1 MNATSLPP
9 ADIDLPL
16 SGPPGRRLP
25 RETLDKLRAV
35 STATASATLHKMGLT
50 RATIVGPRTTIP
62 GRRMVGQAVTLQ
74 FMPMRED
81 VGSTIAQEEYERSSA
96 LWHVL
101 DVIQPGDVLTI
112 AARGDMRTGCL
123 GEMLLS
129 YLKGRG
135 GEGAVVDGCV
145 RDWANIQPLDIPLW
159 VRGLTPNYATQTRL
173 NPWAYNVPVDISDV
187 LVLPGDVILADD
199 DGVVCLPLN
208 LVDKVLEE
216 GVSHEDWE
224 TFSRQ
229 KLAEGGSIW
238 KYYPLKNEGLAEY
251 EEWRASRSAA
261 DD

>member
-1 MNATSLPP
+1 MNTGSLPP
-9 ADIDLPL
+9 ADVTLPIK
-16 SGPPGRRLP
+16 GEPWRRLP
-25 RETLDKLRAV
+25 PETLEKLKAV
-35 STATASATLHKMGLT
+35 STATASAMLHQMGLT
-50 RATIVGPRTTIP
+50 QATIAGPRTTIP
-62 GRRMVGQAVTLQ
+62 GSRLVGQAVTLQ

-81 VGSTIAQEEYERSSA
+81 IGSKVAQEDYERTSA

-112 AARGDMRTGCL
+112 AAKGHMHTGCL

-145 RDWANIQPLDIPLW
+145 RDWPNIQPLNIPLW
-159 VRGLTPNYATQTRL
+159 VKGFTPNYATQAGL
-173 NPWAYNVPVDISDV
+173 NPWAYNVPVDLCDV

-208 LVDKVLEE
+208 LVDAVLEE
-216 GVSHEDWE
+216 GTSHEDWE

-229 KLAEGGSIW
+229 KLSEGGSIW
-238 KYYPLKNEGLAEY
+238 KYYPLKDEGLEEY
-251 EEWRASRSAA
+251 EAWRKGR
-261 DD
+261 